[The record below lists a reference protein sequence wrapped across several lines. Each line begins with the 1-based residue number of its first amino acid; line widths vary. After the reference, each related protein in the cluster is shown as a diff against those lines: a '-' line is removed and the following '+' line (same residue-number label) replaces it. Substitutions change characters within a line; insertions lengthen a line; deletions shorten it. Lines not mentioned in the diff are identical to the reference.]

1 MKTIVIV
8 DDDSANMGLLQ
19 LLLEMEGHKALAC
32 RTIEEAKT
40 AAEPDTNAFVVDC
53 RLAKGVSGINL
64 LEDIRAGETA
74 VPPPTTVIMV
84 SGDARLQ
91 EKSLEAGADAFLLK
105 PYSPNELTKT
115 LNALLAK
122 KEQSGQTKP

>member
-19 LLLEMEGHKALAC
+19 MLLEMEGHKALAC

-40 AAEPDTNAFVVDC
+40 AAEPGTHAFVIDC
-53 RLAKGVSGINL
+53 RLAKGASGIEL

-74 VPPPTTVIMV
+74 VPPPTAIIMV
-84 SGDARLQ
+84 SGDARL
-91 EKSLEAGADAFLLK
+91 EHPSLNAGANAFLLK
-105 PYSPNELTKT
+105 PYSPSELIQT
-115 LNALLAK
+115 LHSLLA
-122 KEQSGQTKP
+122 

>member
-1 MKTIVIV
+1 MRTVIIV
-8 DDDSANMGLLQ
+8 DDDATNVGLLQ
-19 LLLEMEGHKALAC
+19 MLLELEGYTVLAC

-40 AAEPDTNAFVVDC
+40 AVTPDVDAFVIDC
-53 RLAKGVSGINL
+53 RLAKGISGLTL
-64 LEDIRAGETA
+64 LEEIRAGETA
-74 VPPPTTVIMV
+74 VSPHITTLMV

-91 EKSLEAGADAFLLK
+91 EKSLEAGADTFLLK

>member
-1 MKTIVIV
+1 MRTVIIV
-8 DDDSANMGLLQ
+8 DDDATNVGLLQ
-19 LLLEMEGHKALAC
+19 MLLELEGYTALAC

-40 AAEPDTNAFVVDC
+40 AVTPDVDAFVIDC
-53 RLAKGVSGINL
+53 RLAKGISGLTL
-64 LEDIRAGETA
+64 LEEIRAGETA
-74 VPPPTTVIMV
+74 VSPHTTTLMV

-91 EKSLEAGADAFLLK
+91 EKSLEAGADTFLLK